1 MASRYPKYPKSFDE
15 DEEASLRLAKQLD
28 AELNE
33 RSLKAPSS
41 PPRDA
46 HYDASLALAMQ
57 LEAEWN
63 SQQHQGQA
71 DIEAHFPFAT
81 DAINTT
87 SLASLSSVQ
96 QVSLRDGAGASRQQS
111 TAKGTFTTLKD
122 FVTFLASKKCH
133 TCNTALIQGQIDIES
148 LFKSWLA
155 GQGKS
160 FS

>member
-1 MASRYPKYPKSFDE
+1 MASRNLKQPRLFDE
-15 DEEASLRLAKQLD
+15 DEEASLRLAMQLD

-33 RSLKAPSS
+33 RSHRAPSS

-63 SQQHQGQA
+63 GPQEQDQA
-71 DIEAHFPFAT
+71 DVETQSPFAA
-81 DAINTT
+81 DAISMT
-87 SLASLSSVQ
+87 SLSPFSTIP
-96 QVSLRDGAGASRQQS
+96 QVSLRGGAGDYRQQT
-111 TAKGTFTTLKD
+111 TATGTFMTLKD
-122 FVTFLASKKCH
+122 FITFIAGKKCH
-133 TCNTALIQGQIDIES
+133 KCNTALIQGQTDVES